1 MDKIT
6 IEKLAVK
13 AMRGNVK
20 AYGKLMEE
28 YKTYLYRT
36 AFLYVKNQDMAL
48 DIVGDCILNGF
59 RKIHTLKSPEYFKT
73 WLTRIL
79 INAAKDHLRKVV
91 PMDDYEQIQLAAPPA
106 GISPEEKWDLYEAI
120 DQLPEKYR
128 SVIILKYFEDMK
140 ISEISYAM
148 EIPEGSVKAYL
159 SRAREELRRYL
170 KEDYR
175 YAN

>member
-1 MDKIT
+1 MDKST
-6 IEKLAVK
+6 MEKLAAK

-20 AYGKLMEE
+20 AYGRLMEE

-36 AFLYVKNQDMAL
+36 AFLYVKNEDTAL
-48 DIVGDCILNGF
+48 DIVGDCILSGF
-59 RKIHTLKSPEYFKT
+59 RKIHTLNQPEYFKT
-73 WLTRIL
+73 WITRIL

-91 PMDDYEQIQLAAPPA
+91 PMEDYGQIQMPAPVK

-120 DQLPEKYR
+120 DQLPDKYR
-128 SVIILKYFEDMK
+128 SVIILKYFEEMK

-159 SRAREELRRYL
+159 SRAKEELRNYL
-170 KEDYR
+170 KEDYQ

>member
-1 MDKIT
+1 MDNLT
-6 IEKLAVK
+6 MEKLAGK
-13 AMRGNVK
+13 AMKGNVK

-36 AFLYVKNQDMAL
+36 AFLYVKNEDTAL

-59 RKIHTLKSPEYFKT
+59 RNIHTLRNPEYFKT
-73 WLTRIL
+73 WITRIL
-79 INAAKDHLRKVV
+79 INAAKDHLKKVV
-91 PMDDYEQIQLAAPPA
+91 SMEDYEQIQVAAPEK

-120 DQLPEKYR
+120 DRLPERYR
-128 SVIILKYFEDMK
+128 SVIILKYFEGMK
-140 ISEISYAM
+140 IREISYAM

-159 SRAREELRRYL
+159 NRAREELRNYL